1 MLCVWY
7 SVPSGCS
14 MIKLAVKSVTF
25 PLWTLRFQ
33 FPPKMYC
40 ASWPPPPPAVWLPPP
55 AVWLPPPAVWLPP
68 PAVWLP
74 PPAVWLPPPPPP
86 PAVWLPPP
94 PPPPPPPIV
103 AVITPL
109 AVNVSKGVAT
119 IVVVVALPPCCC
131 CPYANCW
138 PELANE
144 NVNAPAIKRNPI
156 PAIAIVLER
165 FFLLLLFI
173 FGVIIKVEMVLSLIT
188 VVAIENITTL

>member
-1 MLCVWY
+1 M
-7 SVPSGCS
+7 
-14 MIKLAVKSVTF
+14 LAVKSLTF
-25 PLWTLRFQ
+25 PPWTLRFQ
-33 FPPKMYC
+33 LPPKMYGD
-40 ASWPPPPPAVWLPPP
+40 SW
-55 AVWLPPPAVWLPP
+55 
-68 PAVWLP
+68 
-74 PPAVWLPPPPPP
+74 PPPPP

-94 PPPPPPPIV
+94 PSAVWLPPPPPAVWLPPPPPAVWLPPPPPAVWLPPPPIV

-119 IVVVVALPPCCC
+119 IVVVALPPCCC

-165 FFLLLLFI
+165 FFLLFLFI

>member
-1 MLCVWY
+1 M
-7 SVPSGCS
+7 
-14 MIKLAVKSVTF
+14 LAVKSLTF
-25 PLWTLRFQ
+25 PPWTLRFQ
-33 FPPKMYC
+33 LPPKMYGD
-40 ASWPPPPPAVWLPPP
+40 SW
-55 AVWLPPPAVWLPP
+55 
-68 PAVWLP
+68 
-74 PPAVWLPPPPPP
+74 PPPPP

-94 PPPPPPPIV
+94 PAVWLPPPPAVWLPPPPAVWLPPPPIV

-119 IVVVVALPPCCC
+119 IVVVALSPCCC

>member
-1 MLCVWY
+1 M
-7 SVPSGCS
+7 
-14 MIKLAVKSVTF
+14 LAVKSLTF
-25 PLWTLRFQ
+25 PPWTLRFQ
-33 FPPKMYC
+33 LPPKMYGD
-40 ASWPPPPPAVWLPPP
+40 SW
-55 AVWLPPPAVWLPP
+55 
-68 PAVWLP
+68 
-74 PPAVWLPPPPPP
+74 PPPPP

-94 PPPPPPPIV
+94 PPAVWLPPPPPAVWLPPPIV

-119 IVVVVALPPCCC
+119 IVVVALPPCCC